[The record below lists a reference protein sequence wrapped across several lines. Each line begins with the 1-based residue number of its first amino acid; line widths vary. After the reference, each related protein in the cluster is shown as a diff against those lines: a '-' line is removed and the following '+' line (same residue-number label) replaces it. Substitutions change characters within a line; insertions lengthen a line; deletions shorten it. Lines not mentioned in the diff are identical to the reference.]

1 MFDRLASDGCL
12 VFDKLFDPALID
24 RAHDEYERQY
34 GAFDEDELP
43 LHMNVG
49 DRRLHLPIAL
59 TGALLD
65 PVLYA
70 NPLLM
75 MALGTVFGEPYLIDN
90 ATVVTALPGAQPQR
104 FHRDHPAL
112 FDEQAGLAVTLPPYA
127 ITVAIPLIDLDLA
140 TGTTELYPGSMALRL
155 DDAGGFPEFG
165 KATLP
170 YVKRGGCFLMD
181 YRLWHR
187 GLANASDRSR
197 PILYLIYTREWFTDV
212 RNFKKHARLLVSRE
226 DAEAIPVEHRP
237 LFRRLAGKGLLDVTI
252 KELKAEPPKRG

>member
-1 MFDRLASDGCL
+1 MFDQLASDGCL
-12 VFDKLFDPALID
+12 VFEKLFDPALID

-34 GAFDEDELP
+34 RAFDEDELP

-59 TGALLD
+59 TRALLD
-65 PVLYA
+65 PLLYA

-75 MALGTVFGEPYLIDN
+75 MALGSIFGEPYLIDN

-104 FHRDHPAL
+104 FHRDHPGL

-127 ITVAIPLIDLDLA
+127 VTLAIPLIDLDET

-155 DDAGGFPEFG
+155 DEAGGFPEFC

-187 GLANASDRSR
+187 GLANGSQRPR

-212 RNFKKHARLLVSRE
+212 RNFKKHARLLVSRDDVE
-226 DAEAIPVEHRP
+226 TIPIEHRP
-237 LFRRLAGKGLLDVTI
+237 LFRRLAGKGLLDATI
-252 KELKAEPPKRG
+252 KELNAEPPKRG